1 MDCTFS
7 CIELFTEVPVS
18 FVKGG
23 IGEFFHANAE
33 EIWKMMGW

>member
-1 MDCTFS
+1 MKIAFS

-18 FVKGG
+18 FVKDG

-33 EIWKMMGW
+33 EIWKLMSW

>member
-1 MDCTFS
+1 MECTVE
-7 CIELFTEVPVS
+7 CIDLFISVPIA

-33 EIWKMMGW
+33 EIWKLMGW